1 MSSDAFQ
8 SHFYAE
14 CNKITAELGKLGSEG
29 EDVAVENEVDRKQR
43 LSTQYE
49 KISKRTEM
57 LQKYFTEQSR
67 FLLQYD
73 LRRAQE
79 QLNNINRLSQDKREQ
94 LFPKKKFGFRS
105 KQNITT
111 LAAAIETNQT
121 AETTQS
127 LKKPEADEPERQY
140 ENTFTFKDISQQEI
154 TKTSE
159 EIAGK
164 DVVLMNIK
172 DCTIKLFGNPSVVQ
186 LKNIENSTIL
196 CGPVSG
202 SAFIDNCKSSRIVVA
217 SHQLR
222 IHDTSATQFY
232 IHVGSRAVVE
242 GCKDVLFGPYAWSYV
257 GIEEHFKRADFDF
270 AKLNWRAI
278 DDFNWLVT
286 GQQSPNWNFVADKD
300 QQTWS
305 S

>member
-8 SHFYAE
+8 THFYAE
-14 CNKITAELGKLGSEG
+14 CGEITAELGKLGL
-29 EDVAVENEVDRKQR
+29 EDAVGSSENEVERKQR

-57 LQKYFTEQSR
+57 LQKFYNEQSH
-67 FLLQYD
+67 FLLQYE

-79 QLNNINRLSQDKREQ
+79 QMNNINRLSQEKREQ

-121 AETTQS
+121 AQTTQAQ
-127 LKKPEADEPERQY
+127 KVEVVEPVREY
-140 ENTFTFKDISQQEI
+140 ENTFTFKDINKQEI
-154 TKTSE
+154 TKLSE

-172 DCTIKLFGNPSVVQ
+172 DSTIKLFGNPSVVQ

-196 CGPVSG
+196 CGPVTG
-202 SAFIDNCKSSRIVVA
+202 SAFIDNCKSCKIIVA

-222 IHDTSATQFY
+222 IHDTEATQFY
-232 IHVGSRAVVE
+232 IHVGSRAIVE
-242 GCKDVLFGPYAWSYV
+242 NCKNVLFGPYAWSYA
-257 GIEEHFKRADFDF
+257 GIEQHFKNADFDF
-270 AKLNWRAI
+270 AKINWRSI

-286 GQQSPNWNFVADKD
+286 GQQSPNWNFVPDHD
-300 QQTWS
+300 QLKWTS
-305 S
+305 